1 MDNTQ
6 FLKIMFAGFIAGIL
20 LGNLLYCL
28 VRTFNSKSDND
39 NIEEKENEMKE
50 DIKNREKEN
59 FKTVQEFNYSNAVAV
74 KINYDIKMHLR
85 DIYKRFGFNE
95 KQRCELELGYDNESY
110 KIVSILQ
117 QGIFK
122 NTSTRDIAEKIFK
135 TMQES
140 NMMILLPDELTRIID
155 TNINK

>member
-1 MDNTQ
+1 MDNAQ
-6 FLKIMFAGFIAGIL
+6 FFKIMFVGFIAGIL
-20 LGNLLYCL
+20 LGNLLYYL
-28 VRTFNSKSDND
+28 VKSFKND
-39 NIEEKENEMKE
+39 SVKENEMKE

-140 NMMILLPDELTRIID
+140 NMMILLPDELTRIIN

>member
-6 FLKIMFAGFIAGIL
+6 FVKIMFVGFIAGIL
-20 LGNLLYCL
+20 LGNLLYYL
-28 VRTFNSKSDND
+28 VKSFKND
-39 NIEEKENEMKE
+39 SVKENEMKE